1 MPRSAHG
8 KHGRHGKK
16 TGRRVEKERP
26 RTAKA
31 DQLAKAWVVRNLA
44 EKTGP
49 FGRDGVYPKSDRLR
63 AVAGRVRLPV
73 GGRQLAGERYG
84 P

>member
-44 EKTGP
+44 EKNRPIWSGWSLSEKRSAEGGGGTGA
-49 FGRDGVYPKSDRLR
+49 F
-63 AVAGRVRLPV
+63 AGWR
-73 GGRQLAGERYG
+73 
-84 P
+84 